1 MSLSCAIVGNTSLL
15 PHPNI
20 SIRAVCDPSADDG
33 KALAAALECPWY
45 ARPEEMLAAQPGLE
59 ALWLCPD
66 GAGRL
71 TYDPVKMAA
80 FGRHLVLDL
89 SLPITAEQYNQI
101 LSIASQ
107 KGATI
112 HTILPPIPD
121 LPALGELYAVE
132 IRGYAEFSV
141 SSPMDH
147 LPLCLNQGLAILL
160 ALGGNP
166 SGLQGC
172 FDRSAAARLSGF
184 GGPDKIGLQV
194 TCPTGAI
201 GQLLLLPATDLSDS
215 GWKVTV
221 TGSEGD
227 FSFRLSSDAVPDW
240 RKIFT
245 AQYDPSL
252 YPALLS
258 LRRAVSAL
266 LHPYN

>member
-1 MSLSCAIVGNTSLL
+1 MPLSCAIVGNTSLL

-20 SIRAVCDPSADDG
+20 AIRAVCDPSEEDG
-33 KALAAALECPWY
+33 KALAAMLECPWY
-45 ARPEEMLAAQPGLE
+45 ACPEEMLAAQPGLE

-71 TYDPVKMAA
+71 FYDPVKLAA

-89 SLPITAEQYNQI
+89 SLPITTESYNQV
-101 LSIASQ
+101 LSVATR
-107 KGATI
+107 KGARV

-121 LPALGELYAVE
+121 LPDLGELYALEV
-132 IRGYAEFSV
+132 RGYTEFAV
-141 SSPMDH
+141 SSPLDH

-160 ALGGNP
+160 SLGGPP

-201 GQLLLLPATDLSDS
+201 GQLLLLPATESS
-215 GWKVTV
+215 RPGWTVTV
-221 TGSEGD
+221 TGSED
-227 FSFRLSSDAVPDW
+227 TFSFHLPTDAGPDW
-240 RKIFT
+240 RKVFT
-245 AQYDPSL
+245 SQYDPTL
-252 YPALLS
+252 YPALIS

-266 LHPYN
+266 LHPYH